1 MGNRN
6 PRTENQTYLIRRI
19 VVQNLLDLAITASGH
34 LVKLY
39 HGDAQINAHSTN
51 NARGSHGTVQGKL
64 GADYIDLLAHFD
76 KDIVRSNANAVG
88 VLVVERLA
96 ILVFAEEDMGIARRG
111 NADPLNSTA
120 VNQGEHLGR
129 GGPRRRQSCKD
140 DTSHLRG

>member
-1 MGNRN
+1 MGKIPGQRIKTN
-6 PRTENQTYLIRRI
+6 LIRRV
-19 VVQNLLDLAITASGH
+19 VVQNLLDLAVATRGQLI
-34 LVKLY
+34 KLY
-39 HGDAQINAHSTN
+39 HGDAQINTHSTN
-51 NARGSHGTVQGKL
+51 NARRSHRTVQSKL
-64 GADYIDLLAHFD
+64 GADHVDLLAHFD